1 MKNQNACFIEPLES
15 RIAPASFVVTTLA
28 DGTAPVPT
36 GSLRAAIIA
45 ADAASGTS
53 TITFSS
59 HLTPG
64 MINLVADLPTITK
77 SLTIT
82 GALTT
87 QGQPEFVIN
96 GSTFSGSTGLVD
108 IVSTASKGI
117 SVTLNDLTIEGG
129 HGGKAGG
136 GVYINDVHGKV
147 TINKSVITNNH
158 VTGAYYGTAAGGG
171 IYLKT
176 GGTLTITGS
185 TISYNSATGGPSN
198 YAGSGAYGGGIL
210 IGGGTVTITNSRISG
225 NTATGSNGV
234 NGAAGFSG
242 HPGGYNG
249 YGGGSA
255 SGGGIYNAGKL
266 TINSNSIISG
276 NYAQGG
282 AGGSGG
288 APYYGYASPGGAG
301 NGGSAFGGGIAS
313 KGALSIVGSTV
324 SGNQAIGGLGGNGAD
339 AALYGHSGAP
349 GGYGG
354 NASGGGIWSSG
365 TLSLSTAK
373 GMLVSKVTG
382 NFATAGNGGSGG
394 NGGGGNYQ
402 QTGYTGGAGGTGGSA
417 YGGGI
422 ASYGMTT
429 LVHTTV
435 SLNVASGGAGGHG
448 GAGGRG
454 GGNYSSYSAPTG
466 GNGGAG
472 GTAGASDGGG
482 LYAGATMSIP
492 IAKTSITSST
502 ISGNTA
508 VHGAQGSG
516 GPYGTAGTYY
526 FNGYIGYGQ
535 NGNNGSMGAYVGSFG
550 GGVFAS
556 HTAFNLV
563 QATITG
569 NTADQGGGLGFKRGI
584 YTHLD
589 NSTIVYNHAN
599 YDGGGVYAFAA
610 PVSLIS
616 SVVAGNTGTYS
627 PDIDATVFAMNSLI
641 QNVDNAS
648 VFDAGG
654 CLFNL
659 SPDLG
664 SLGIH
669 GAGLTEVFAPLAG
682 SPLIGMGS
690 NPLHLA
696 TDADGGARS
705 LHGKVDIG
713 AVEVG

>member
-1 MKNQNACFIEPLES
+1 MKNQNACLIEPLES

-28 DGTAPVPT
+28 DGTGPVPT

-45 ADAASGTS
+45 ADATNGTS

-59 HLTPG
+59 HLSPG

-96 GSTFSGSTGLVD
+96 GSSFFGPTGLVD
-108 IVSTASKGI
+108 IVSTAFKGI
-117 SVTLNDLTIEGG
+117 NVTLNNLTIEGG
-129 HGGKAGG
+129 KGARIGG

-147 TINKSVITNNH
+147 TINKSVITENSVEGVNSS
-158 VTGAYYGTAAGGG
+158 TSSGGG
-171 IYLKT
+171 IYFKT
-176 GGTLTITGS
+176 GGTLTITNS
-185 TISYNSATGGPSN
+185 TISSNSVTVASDPYEPGR
-198 YAGSGAYGGGIL
+198 GAYGGGIF
-210 IGGGTVTITNSRISG
+210 IGGGTVTITNSTISG
-225 NTATGSNGV
+225 NMATGA
-234 NGAAGFSG
+234 NGANGSEGNFY
-242 HPGGYNG
+242 HPDGYNG

-255 SGGGIYNAGKL
+255 LGGGVYNAGKL
-266 TINSNSIISG
+266 TINNSIVTG
-276 NYAQGG
+276 NIVHSG
-282 AGGSGG
+282 AG
-288 APYYGYASPGGAG
+288 G
-301 NGGSAFGGGIAS
+301 NGGSPYYSNTSPGVGGHGGYAEGGGIYS
-313 KGALSIVGSTV
+313 KVSLSLVGSTV
-324 SGNQAIGGLGGNGAD
+324 SGNQAIGGAGGNGAN
-339 AALYGHSGAP
+339 AIYVQAGGAGGH
-349 GGYGG
+349 GG

-373 GMLVSKVTG
+373 GMLVSKVSGNSVTG
-382 NFATAGNGGSGG
+382 GNGGSGG

-435 SLNVASGGAGGHG
+435 SLNVTAGGGGGHG

-466 GNGGAG
+466 GNGGVG
-472 GTAGASDGGG
+472 GTAGASNGGG

-508 VHGAQGSG
+508 MHGVQGRG
-516 GPYGTAGTYY
+516 GAYGTAGTYY
-526 FNGYIGYGQ
+526 YNGYSGYGQ

-563 QATITG
+563 QATVTG
-569 NTADQGGGLGFKRGI
+569 NLADSGGGLGFKRGI